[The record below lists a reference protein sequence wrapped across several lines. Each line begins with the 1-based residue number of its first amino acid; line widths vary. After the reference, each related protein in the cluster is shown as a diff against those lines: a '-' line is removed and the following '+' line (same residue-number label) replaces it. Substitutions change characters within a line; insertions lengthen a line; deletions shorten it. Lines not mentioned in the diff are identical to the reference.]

1 MNRSLSILT
10 LAIGTA
16 LLLAPRAEASPT
28 TSVREFARVFAS
40 FKTGTPYAARSVQ
53 PEDLKL
59 TVGAGSFVNGQQ
71 SSCVDL
77 VEAKATK
84 SVAKTSVEAQGF
96 YLDGLTLD
104 WTSSEILN
112 VDSVRAVITDAK
124 GDRAVLEL
132 PVVEV
137 IALMANEQSSIQGPA
152 KIVTNDPARSAD
164 PKFASCGLAFGGIN
178 WLDSTQELKIVL
190 TVLGTSEAA
199 NGDLSPV
206 EASVETSVLPS
217 AL

>member
-1 MNRSLSILT
+1 MIRSLSYSA
-10 LAIGTA
+10 LAIA
-16 LLLAPRAEASPT
+16 AVVSLAPHAEASPT

-40 FKTGTPYAARSVQ
+40 FKTGTPYARAAQ

-59 TVGAGSFVNGQQ
+59 TVGSGSFVSGQQ

-104 WTSSEILN
+104 WASTEILN
-112 VDSVRAVITDAK
+112 VDSIRAVITDAK

-132 PVVEV
+132 PVGEV

-152 KIVTNDPARSAD
+152 KIATNDPGRATD
-164 PKFASCGLAFGGIN
+164 PKYTPCGLAFGGIN
-178 WLDSTQELKIVL
+178 WLDASQELKVVL
-190 TVLGTSEAA
+190 TVLGSSEAA

-206 EASVETSVLPS
+206 EVSVETSVPPS

>member
-1 MNRSLSILT
+1 MTRLFSHIALVVAAFVTLT
-10 LAIGTA
+10 PL
-16 LLLAPRAEASPT
+16 AEASPT

-40 FKTGTPYAARSVQ
+40 FKTGTPYARAAQ

-59 TVGAGSFVNGQQ
+59 TVGAGSFLSGQQ

-84 SVAKTSVEAQGF
+84 SAAKMSVEAQGF

-104 WTSSEILN
+104 WASTEILN
-112 VDSVRAVITDAK
+112 VDSIRAVITDAK

-132 PVVEV
+132 PVGEV
-137 IALMANEQSSIQGPA
+137 IALVANEQSSIQGPA
-152 KIVTNDPARSAD
+152 KIVTNDPARVAD
-164 PKFASCGLAFGGIN
+164 PKFTPCGLAFGGIN
-178 WLDSTQELKIVL
+178 WLDASQELKVVL
-190 TVLGTSEAA
+190 TVLGSSEAA

-206 EASVETSVLPS
+206 EVSVETSVLP
-217 AL
+217 ATL